1 MYIIAFFSTL
11 ALRTLVLTSCK
22 CNVFVIFLFLSYPS
36 VEEHHDAE
44 EEIYFPWIKSKA
56 EYPEKEFSISHEILS
71 AEMESMKV
79 ACEAICQ
86 RRGRDCVG
94 EIALLKGSV
103 PPFVSNMRAHLREE
117 EETIPVLLREN
128 FTREEEGEIVGR
140 IAQAG
145 GLTLTQKFLPAIL
158 LAMRE
163 WATPDAYEELCA
175 SLPPPVSQLVF
186 EVRDFG
192 SSVAMGEKNVCSLFV
207 LSLFLPMFS
216 HFHHTQC

>member
-1 MYIIAFFSTL
+1 MHHRVFSTIAFANSRPNVEQIIL
-11 ALRTLVLTSCK
+11 
-22 CNVFVIFLFLSYPS
+22 CNFFLLSFYVSSIPS

-56 EYPEKEFSISHEILS
+56 GYPEKEFGISHESLS
-71 AEMESMKV
+71 TEMEGMKE

-94 EIALLKGSV
+94 EIALLKGRV

-128 FTREEEGEIVGR
+128 FTREEEGEILGR
-140 IAQAG
+140 IGQAG
-145 GLTLTQKFLPAIL
+145 GLTLARKFLPAIL
-158 LAMRE
+158 LATRE
-163 WATPDAYEELCA
+163 WATPDAYEELCS

-192 SSVAMGEKNVCSLFV
+192 LSVVMGEKISVPC
-207 LSLFLPMFS
+207 LSFPSF
-216 HFHHTQC
+216 

>member
-1 MYIIAFFSTL
+1 MQ
-11 ALRTLVLTSCK
+11 
-22 CNVFVIFLFLSYPS
+22 FVCHLFISS
-36 VEEHHDAE
+36 ICVEVHHDAE
-44 EEIYFPWIKSKA
+44 EEVYFPWIKSKA
-56 EYPEKEFSISHEILS
+56 EYPEKEFGISHESLCT
-71 AEMESMKV
+71 EMEGMKE

-86 RRGRDCVG
+86 RRGRDCVV
-94 EIALLKGSV
+94 EIATLKRGV
-103 PPFVSNMRAHLREE
+103 PAFVSNMRAHLREE
-117 EETIPVLLREN
+117 EETIPALLREN
-128 FTREEEGEIVGR
+128 FTREEEGEILGR

-145 GLTLTQKFLPAIL
+145 GLALTQKFLPAIL

-207 LSLFLPMFS
+207 LSLFLPMFF